1 MLRIHKLFSGSTQAP
16 FSGVLRYETHR
27 KVTWEA
33 PAAWAGVTA
42 GLVVLLGV
50 CSADKWVSSPCYAYS
65 FRPCTQPAC
74 HQPGGL
80 SGRCLSPALRLV
92 FAVCC
97 GIKG

>member
-33 PAAWAGVTA
+33 PAARAGVTA

-50 CSADKWVSSPCYAYS
+50 CSADN
-65 FRPCTQPAC
+65 
-74 HQPGGL
+74 G
-80 SGRCLSPALRLV
+80 
-92 FAVCC
+92 
-97 GIKG
+97 